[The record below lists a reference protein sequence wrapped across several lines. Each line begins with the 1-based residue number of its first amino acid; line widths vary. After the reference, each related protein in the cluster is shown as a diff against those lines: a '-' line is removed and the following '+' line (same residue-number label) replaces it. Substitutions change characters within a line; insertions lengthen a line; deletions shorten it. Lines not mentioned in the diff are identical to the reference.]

1 MPRPTFSVYAVHQM
15 PHDSSS
21 NVMAKQRQLL
31 VSLRINARCV
41 TALRNAPRVGYSHRG
56 KIPGRIIVGL
66 IVTPAGTLRWV
77 DDGQE
82 SPERPLRKLFG
93 REWPEGLFHAGGREG
108 SCGRLAH
115 RALLARPGRSS
126 QLRHA
131 PTRVPRASTASIR
144 APWQAWTL
152 SFRLRSKA
160 GGQIRQNHLPASGR

>member
-31 VSLRINARCV
+31 VSLRINVRRVA
-41 TALRNAPRVGYSHRG
+41 ALRNAPRVGYSHRG